1 MPWNTA
7 FGEQLNGLCTARQM
21 QLQGAG
27 HGALGNADPH
37 VISGPLRSPPRHMRR
52 GIHVLCTTQ
61 RRKQQQDQDA
71 CVPHTRSYAEPHMPV
86 TCTAFIHS
94 LVMEPVIDPAKAELE
109 DRLRR
114 VFPDIYEPEARRAL
128 VAQGRQMELGAGEVF
143 LDIGGYIRDV
153 PLVLSGLL
161 KLERM
166 DDEGNELLLY
176 YLRPG
181 ETCAMSLTCCTSEA
195 RSTIRVTA
203 EEDSELLAIP
213 ARIMDRLTEEH
224 RSWKHFVMLTYQR
237 RFDELLRTI
246 DGVAFQNLDSRIVEL
261 LKNRARNT
269 GSRVLSVTH
278 QELAEQLNSSR
289 EVVSRLLKRME
300 REGALKLGRQR
311 IELLGMDHD
320 R

>member
-1 MPWNTA
+1 MDT
-7 FGEQLNGLCTARQM
+7 
-21 QLQGAG
+21 
-27 HGALGNADPH
+27 
-37 VISGPLRSPPRHMRR
+37 I
-52 GIHVLCTTQ
+52 
-61 RRKQQQDQDA
+61 
-71 CVPHTRSYAEPHMPV
+71 
-86 TCTAFIHS
+86 
-94 LVMEPVIDPAKAELE
+94 IDPAKIELE

-114 VFPDIYEPEARRAL
+114 VFPDIYEPEARKAL
-128 VAQGRQMELGAGEVF
+128 VDQGHYMELNAGEVF
-143 LDIGGYIRDV
+143 MEIGGFIRTV

-166 DDEGNELLLY
+166 DDDGNEMLLY

-181 ETCAMSLTCCTSEA
+181 ETCAMSLTCCMNEA

-203 EEDSELLAIP
+203 EENSELLAIP

-224 RSWKHFVMLTYQR
+224 RSWKNFVMLTYQR
-237 RFDELLRTI
+237 RFEELLRTI

-261 LKNRARNT
+261 LKGKARNGGT
-269 GSRVLSVTH
+269 RVLTVTH

-300 REGALKLGRQR
+300 REGMLKLGRQR
-311 IELLGMDHD
+311 IELLSIDPL

>member
-1 MPWNTA
+1 
-7 FGEQLNGLCTARQM
+7 
-21 QLQGAG
+21 
-27 HGALGNADPH
+27 
-37 VISGPLRSPPRHMRR
+37 MRLPCL
-52 GIHVLCTTQ
+52 HL
-61 RRKQQQDQDA
+61 
-71 CVPHTRSYAEPHMPV
+71 PV

-94 LVMEPVIDPAKAELE
+94 LVMEPVVDPVKAELE

-128 VAQGRQMELGAGEVF
+128 LGEGRLIVLRAGEVF
-143 LDIGGYIRDV
+143 MDIGGFIRSV

-213 ARIMDRLTEEH
+213 ARSMDRLTEEH

-246 DGVAFQNLDSRIVEL
+246 DGVAFQNLDSRIGEL
-261 LKNRARNT
+261 LRNRARNS
-269 GSRVLSVTH
+269 GSSVLTVTH

-300 REGALKLGRQR
+300 REGTVKLGRQR